1 VGDGDPLLGMSA
13 HGGHPALGTFLH
25 DVISHVLHP
34 TGWVLQRSLGGWVVP
49 LASVTVS
56 SPTDLLTRY
65 RRVLPPF
72 LSPYYAEP
80 LAIENGSGS
89 YVFTTDGDRYLDFFG
104 GVLTTMIGHDHPAV
118 TAAVQAQAA
127 KVMHTSTLYL
137 SQPMI
142 EFAEMVVAASGI
154 PDARV
159 YFTPSGSEAN
169 DAAILLATVHRR
181 SSQILAIRNSYHGRV
196 FSTQA
201 VTSHASWR
209 STALSGLQVQF
220 VQGGY
225 RLRSPFRD
233 LDDDA
238 FVDACVDDLVQLL
251 DMTSAGDVAAMIAE
265 PIQGV
270 GGFATPP
277 DGMFGRFG
285 KELANRGILF
295 ISDEVQTGWGRTG
308 EHFWGYQAH
317 AIVPDMLTF
326 AKGVGNGITLAGVV
340 ARAEIMDSIDV
351 LNFSTFGGNPLSAAA
366 GIATL
371 RTVQEQNLQANA
383 KAMGERFESAMRPVS
398 DATPWIA
405 EMRGRGLM
413 WAFEVCDP
421 GTIEPDKIRTAEFH
435 EACKRHKLLVG
446 KGGLYGNVIRL
457 APMLNVTPEEIDQ
470 GVDALRTA
478 IAEVA

>member
-1 VGDGDPLLGMSA
+1 MPV
-13 HGGHPALGTFLH
+13 
-25 DVISHVLHP
+25 
-34 TGWVLQRSLGGWVVP
+34 
-49 LASVTVS
+49 VS
-56 SPTDLLTRY
+56 SADLLDRY
-65 RRVLPPF
+65 HRVLPSF
-72 LSPYYAEP
+72 LNPYYTDP
-80 LAIENGSGS
+80 ISIEQGRGS
-89 YVFTTDGDRYLDFFG
+89 YVWDAEGNRYLDFFG
-104 GVLTTMIGHDHPAV
+104 GVLTTMIGHAHPAV
-118 TAAVQAQAA
+118 TEAVREQAT

-137 SQPMI
+137 SEPMI
-142 EFAEMVVAASGI
+142 EFAEMVAAASGI

-169 DAAILLATVHRR
+169 DAALLLASEYRK
-181 SSQILAIRNSYHGRV
+181 SNQILAVRNSYHGRV

-201 VTSHASWR
+201 ITSHSSWR
-209 STALSGLQVQF
+209 STAISGLQVQF

-233 LDDDA
+233 LDDDRY
-238 FVDACVDDLVQLL
+238 VDACVNDLVQLL

-317 AIVPDMLTF
+317 GIVPDMLTF
-326 AKGVGNGITLAGVV
+326 AKGVGNGVTLAGLV
-340 ARAEIMDSIDV
+340 ARAEIMDTIKV
-351 LNFSTFGGNPLSAAA
+351 LQFSTFGGNPLSAAA

-371 RTVQEQNLQANA
+371 RTVQQENLQHNA
-383 KAMGERFESAMRPVS
+383 KVMGERFDAAMRPVA

-405 EMRGRGLM
+405 ELRGRGLM
-413 WAFEVCDP
+413 WAFECCEP
-421 GTIEPDKIRTAEFH
+421 GGTEPDKTRTAEFH
-435 EACKRHKLLVG
+435 EACKRHGLLVG

-457 APMLNVTPEEIDQ
+457 APMLNVTAEELDEGIA
-470 GVDALRTA
+470 ALSAA
-478 IAEVA
+478 IADVG

>member
-1 VGDGDPLLGMSA
+1 VPTSA
-13 HGGHPALGTFLH
+13 E
-25 DVISHVLHP
+25 
-34 TGWVLQRSLGGWVVP
+34 
-49 LASVTVS
+49 
-56 SPTDLLTRY
+56 LLTRY
-65 RRVLPPF
+65 RRVLPSF
-72 LSPYYAEP
+72 LSPYYADP
-80 LAIENGSGS
+80 IGIDHGKGS
-89 YVFTTDGDRYLDFFG
+89 YVWDVEGNRYLDFFG

-137 SQPMI
+137 SEPMI
-142 EFAEMVVAASGI
+142 EFAEMVAACSGI

-159 YFTPSGSEAN
+159 FFTPSGSEAN
-169 DAAILLATVHRR
+169 DAAILFATSYRK

-201 VTSHASWR
+201 ITSHSSWR

-225 RLRSPFRD
+225 RLRSPFRE
-233 LDDDA
+233 LDDEA
-238 FVDACVDDLVQLL
+238 YTEACVNDLVQLL

-270 GGFATPP
+270 GGFAAPP
-277 DGMFGRFG
+277 DGLFGRFG
-285 KELANRGILF
+285 KELSNRGILF

-340 ARAEIMDSIDV
+340 ARAEIMDSIKV
-351 LNFSTFGGNPLSAAA
+351 LQFSTFGGNPLSAAA

-371 RTVQEQNLQANA
+371 RTVQDEDLQGNA
-383 KAMGERFESAMRPVS
+383 KRMGARFQATMAPVA

-413 WAFEVCDP
+413 WAFEVCQP
-421 GTIEPDKIRTAEFH
+421 GTVEPDKARTVEFH
-435 EACKRHKLLVG
+435 EACRRHGVLVG

-457 APMLNVTPEEIDQ
+457 SPMLNVTEAELDEGI
-470 GVDALRTA
+470 AAIAAA

>member
-1 VGDGDPLLGMSA
+1 MTNSA
-13 HGGHPALGTFLH
+13 
-25 DVISHVLHP
+25 D
-34 TGWVLQRSLGGWVVP
+34 
-49 LASVTVS
+49 LAA
-56 SPTDLLTRY
+56 RY
-65 RRVLPPF
+65 RRVLPSF
-72 LSPYYAEP
+72 LAPYYAEP
-80 LAIENGSGS
+80 ISIDHGAGG
-89 YVFTTDGDRYLDFFG
+89 YVVDLEGNRYLDFFG

-118 TAAVQAQAA
+118 TAAVQQQAA
-127 KVMHTSTLYL
+127 KVLHTSTLYL
-137 SQPMI
+137 SEPMI
-142 EFAEMVVAASGI
+142 EFAEMVAQASGI

-169 DAAILLATVHRR
+169 DAAILFATSYRK

-201 VTSHASWR
+201 ITSHSSWR

-238 FVDACVDDLVQLL
+238 FTDACVNDLVQLL

-277 DGMFGRFG
+277 DGMFGQFG
-285 KELANRGILF
+285 KELSNRGILF

-317 AIVPDMLTF
+317 GIVPDMLTF

-340 ARAEIMDSIDV
+340 ARADIMDTIKV

-371 RTVQEQNLQANA
+371 QTVQNEDLQGNA
-383 KAMGERFESAMRPVS
+383 KRMGERFAATMQPVA

-413 WAFEVCDP
+413 WAFEVCEP
-421 GTIEPDKIRTAEFH
+421 GGVEPDKARTGEFH
-435 EACKRHKLLVG
+435 EACKRHGLLVG

-457 APMLNVTPEEIDQ
+457 APMLNVTAAELDEGIA
-470 GVDALRTA
+470 ALKAA
-478 IAEVA
+478 IAEIA